1 MGSHLLMSACWLG
14 VIITRPLTLGDVSLE
29 CFVSIGCI
37 LEYCRHMKPTYNRLC
52 FFRIQVPASVRVRRE
67 SVPKLKPK
75 AVVTV
80 PTQIAPTAPRPP
92 GVVKPVTIDDTYSAF
107 LEDMKLL
114 GAFGQG
120 QEGADPFA

>member
-1 MGSHLLMSACWLG
+1 M
-14 VIITRPLTLGDVSLE
+14 D
-29 CFVSIGCI
+29 
-37 LEYCRHMKPTYNRLC
+37 PTYFRLC
-52 FFRIQVPASVRVRRE
+52 FFWIQVPASVRVRRE
-67 SVPKLKPK
+67 SAPKLKPK
-75 AVVTV
+75 AVITV
-80 PTQIAPTAPRPP
+80 PTQVAPTAPRPT